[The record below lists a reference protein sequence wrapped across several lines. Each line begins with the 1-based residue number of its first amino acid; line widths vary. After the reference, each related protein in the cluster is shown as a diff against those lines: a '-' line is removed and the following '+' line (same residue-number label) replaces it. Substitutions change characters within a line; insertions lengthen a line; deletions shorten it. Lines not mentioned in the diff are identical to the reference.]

1 MSEKDK
7 KGGLNFMEEKT
18 RLNLSLAQDVDD
30 SLNNLSEKLKLS
42 KNSLINLAL
51 SKLLVDYGVI
61 DFHKETNEKNKILKS
76 TEYCDLLSRGRLV
89 DGDTVSTI
97 ERIFVNETGE
107 DEIRFAYYKFN
118 KNGNE
123 RLILRP
129 LDINENELLMLFA
142 DAVSENVFSPDFQRK
157 LKAIL

>member
-1 MSEKDK
+1 MD
-7 KGGLNFMEEKT
+7 EKT
-18 RLNLSLAQDVDD
+18 RLNLSLAQDLDD
-30 SLNNLSEKLKLS
+30 ALSNLAEKTKMS

-51 SKLLVDYGVI
+51 SKLLVEFGVL
-61 DFHKETNEKNKILKS
+61 DLHKETNEKTEILKS
-76 TEYCDLLSRGRLV
+76 TEYCDLLKQGRLV
-89 DGDTVSTI
+89 DGETISTI
-97 ERIFVNETGE
+97 ERINVKATGG

-118 KNGNE
+118 KNNNE

-142 DAVSENVFSPDFQRK
+142 DAVDKKVFTPDFQRK

>member
-1 MSEKDK
+1 
-7 KGGLNFMEEKT
+7 MEEKT

-30 SLNNLSEKLKLS
+30 ALNNISEKLKMS

-61 DFHKETNEKNKILKS
+61 DLHKETNEQNEVLKS
-76 TEYCDLLSRGRLV
+76 TEYCDLLKQGRLV
-89 DGDTVSTI
+89 DGETISTI
-97 ERIFVNETGE
+97 ERINVKATGE
-107 DEIRFAYYKFN
+107 DEIRFSYYKFN

-129 LDINENELLMLFA
+129 LDISENELLMLFA
-142 DAVSENVFSPDFQRK
+142 DSVNEKVFSPDFQRK

>member
-1 MSEKDK
+1 
-7 KGGLNFMEEKT
+7 MEEKT

-30 SLNNLSEKLKLS
+30 ALNNLSEKLKMS

-61 DFHKETNEKNKILKS
+61 DLHKETNEQNEVLKS
-76 TEYCDLLSRGRLV
+76 TEYCDLLRQGRLV
-89 DGDTVSTI
+89 DGETISTI
-97 ERIFVNETGE
+97 ERINVKAKGE
-107 DEIRFAYYKFN
+107 EEIRFSYYKFN

-129 LDINENELLMLFA
+129 LDISENELLMLFA
-142 DAVSENVFSPDFQRK
+142 DAVNEKVFSPDFQRK